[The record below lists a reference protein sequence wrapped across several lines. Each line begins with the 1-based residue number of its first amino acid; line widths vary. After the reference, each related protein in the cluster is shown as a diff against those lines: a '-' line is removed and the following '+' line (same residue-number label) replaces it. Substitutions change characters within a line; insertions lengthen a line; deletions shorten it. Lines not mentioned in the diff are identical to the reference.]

1 MIKINDDEVVTIMR
15 ALYFYHDLYTNQ
27 EPEYTD
33 EDVLRS
39 IVAVRQRLSEEV
51 KTRAFLNGGKI

>member
-1 MIKINDDEVVTIMR
+1 MITIHDDELITIMR

-33 EDVLRS
+33 SEVLRS
-39 IVAVRQRLSEEV
+39 IIAIRNRLGKEV
-51 KTRAFLNGGKI
+51 KIRGFLDNQL